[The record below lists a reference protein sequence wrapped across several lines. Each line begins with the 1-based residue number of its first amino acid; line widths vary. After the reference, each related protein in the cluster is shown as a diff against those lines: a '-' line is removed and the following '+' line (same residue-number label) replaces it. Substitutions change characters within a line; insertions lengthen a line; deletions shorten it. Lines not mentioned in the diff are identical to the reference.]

1 MISRIV
7 TLGLASALVVALGA
21 AAPATAAQV
30 ESLEPSDRLT
40 VADPGQITG
49 RRVALPL
56 PDCTADPS
64 GCEETRLLNELDGA
78 SVNPRIALRFS
89 RPIAVDS
96 VTPATAFVVPL
107 SPEPLASPVGLV
119 QLVWHAEHR
128 TLYARPARVL
138 LQNRRYAIVVTTRV
152 KDDRGR
158 GLRPGRLAPTGDA
171 AKLVTERLGALG
183 VAARDVA
190 AADVFTT
197 MSVTAG
203 LERMREAIDTAPAS
217 AIGFALAADGGRSVY
232 GRADVTALEFRRQ
245 VLASPAHPLAE
256 SVKLPLTVVPPT
268 EVGAIAFG
276 SFRAR
281 SFLSPE
287 RHVPAWPTRSGAPQA
302 MGTEDIGVTVFLPAG
317 PMPEG
322 GWPVAIFGHGFGNDR
337 HAIPILVAGT
347 MARHGIATVA
357 INAVG
362 HGGGPAG
369 QVVVF
374 RDGHEPVM
382 LPAGGRGADLDGDGR
397 IGGTEGIGTVNRGPL
412 ALIATRD
419 GLRQTVADLIQLVR
433 AISAG
438 VDVDGDGRVD
448 LDRERIHYFGQ
459 SFGGIYGT
467 LLMAVDPLVSTG
479 VLNVPGGPI
488 SEVARL
494 TPIFRGLAVEQLRR
508 RRPPLMNGDRNFDES
523 IPLYGE
529 PPVLRPAQ
537 GAMALQAYFDRAEW
551 LSHASNP
558 VAFAPYL
565 RAAPLAGLAPKAVLY
580 QMAVGDRTVP
590 NPTTENIV
598 RAGDL
603 RAALSVYRHDLVI
616 DAMPDRFKN
625 PHGFLTWTQLGEGA
639 AIARSAQEQIARFF
653 LSGGRVVEP
662 LEGPSPPR
670 Q

>member
-1 MISRIV
+1 
-7 TLGLASALVVALGA
+7 
-21 AAPATAAQV
+21 
-30 ESLEPSDRLT
+30 
-40 VADPGQITG
+40 
-49 RRVALPL
+49 
-56 PDCTADPS
+56 
-64 GCEETRLLNELDGA
+64 
-78 SVNPRIALRFS
+78 
-89 RPIAVDS
+89 
-96 VTPATAFVVPL
+96 
-107 SPEPLASPVGLV
+107 
-119 QLVWHAEHR
+119 
-128 TLYARPARVL
+128 
-138 LQNRRYAIVVTTRV
+138 
-152 KDDRGR
+152 
-158 GLRPGRLAPTGDA
+158 
-171 AKLVTERLGALG
+171 
-183 VAARDVA
+183 
-190 AADVFTT
+190 
-197 MSVTAG
+197 
-203 LERMREAIDTAPAS
+203 
-217 AIGFALAADGGRSVY
+217 
-232 GRADVTALEFRRQ
+232 
-245 VLASPAHPLAE
+245 
-256 SVKLPLTVVPPT
+256 
-268 EVGAIAFG
+268 
-276 SFRAR
+276 
-281 SFLSPE
+281 
-287 RHVPAWPTRSGAPQA
+287 
-302 MGTEDIGVTVFLPAG
+302 
-317 PMPEG
+317 
-322 GWPVAIFGHGFGNDR
+322 
-337 HAIPILVAGT
+337 

-369 QVVVF
+369 QVVVI

-419 GLRQTVADLIQLVR
+419 GLRQTVADLMQLVR
-433 AISAG
+433 AIRAG
-438 VDVDGDGRVD
+438 VDVDGDGRID
-448 LDRERIHYFGQ
+448 LARERIHYFGQ

-494 TPIFRGLAVEQLRR
+494 TPTFRGLAVEQLRR

-529 PPVLRPAQ
+529 PPVLHPAQ

-558 VAFAPYL
+558 AAFAPYL

-598 RAGDL
+598 RTGDL
-603 RAALSVYRHDLVI
+603 RAALAVYRHDLVV
-616 DAMPDRFKN
+616 DAMSDRFKN

-639 AIARSAQEQIARFF
+639 GIARAAQEQIARFF

-662 LEGPSPPR
+662 LEVPSPPR